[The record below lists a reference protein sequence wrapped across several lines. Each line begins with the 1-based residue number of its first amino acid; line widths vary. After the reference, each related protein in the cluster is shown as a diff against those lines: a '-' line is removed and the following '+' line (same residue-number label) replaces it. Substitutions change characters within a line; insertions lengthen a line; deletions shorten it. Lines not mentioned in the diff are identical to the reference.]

1 MAVPFLK
8 NKQHAE
14 PSQPLSIHIT
24 KQTTRKA
31 ARNQNET
38 AVARGIQCPHVHF
51 RTRLAR
57 LKRARETDRQ
67 TDRQTDR
74 ERHSV
79 IQRARENDSMKEQ
92 TLLLEGSQKVVK

>member
-51 RTRLAR
+51 RTRLR

-67 TDRQTDR
+67 TDRQGETQCDT
-74 ERHSV
+74 ES
-79 IQRARENDSMKEQ
+79 
-92 TLLLEGSQKVVK
+92 EGE

>member
-67 TDRQTDR
+67 TDR